1 MLLSLLARSR
11 NCYKSH
17 NSQIKKQTSPGK
29 AQRSSLMRPERRF
42 SHVSSYTLKST
53 RINWSWNPRLF
64 EALGTIQFN
73 SLPRNWNRN
82 FSRSHPGTESPGFG
96 EGGGNP
102 GNLFSSTADLWRRLG
117 CILIKHRCPFTWPRS
132 HLPPLQVSGSHR
144 AQMPESC
151 SSSKLPCPPSPPLP
165 LS

>member
-1 MLLSLLARSR
+1 
-11 NCYKSH
+11 
-17 NSQIKKQTSPGK
+17 
-29 AQRSSLMRPERRF
+29 MRPERRF

-53 RINWSWNPRLF
+53 RINWNWNPRLF

-73 SLPRNWNRN
+73 SLPRNWNRD

-117 CILIKHRCPFTWPRS
+117 CLLIKHRCPFTWPRS
-132 HLPPLQVSGSHR
+132 HLPPLQVSGSQR
-144 AQMPESC
+144 AQTPESC
-151 SSSKLPCPPSPPLP
+151 SSSELPWPPLP
-165 LS
+165 SLPLS